1 MVPFDKRDKLSIKY
15 TPYWEV
21 FPMYV
26 IKAGLNQDTISQ
38 IVTPPPRP
46 PKEKE
51 IKSKICPS
59 IGYKVSFKFIFPVF
73 FFIACGQSIT
83 YH

>member
-1 MVPFDKRDKLSIKY
+1 MPFLLLVPFDKRDKQSIKY

-26 IKAGLNQDTISQ
+26 IKAGLNQDTVSQ
-38 IVTPPPRP
+38 IVTPPPPP

-51 IKSKICPS
+51 IKSD
-59 IGYKVSFKFIFPVF
+59 IGHQTADIGRQTSYIE
-73 FFIACGQSIT
+73 
-83 YH
+83 H